1 MYDFDGDYEP
11 YESDMDNDFDGDFDL
26 TPEHREF
33 LNEAHSSDE
42 DEWEDEEYD
51 EDEDE

>member
-26 TPEHREF
+26 TPAAREF
-33 LNEAHSSDE
+33 LNEASSSSDE
-42 DEWEDEEYD
+42 DEWEDED
-51 EDEDE
+51 E